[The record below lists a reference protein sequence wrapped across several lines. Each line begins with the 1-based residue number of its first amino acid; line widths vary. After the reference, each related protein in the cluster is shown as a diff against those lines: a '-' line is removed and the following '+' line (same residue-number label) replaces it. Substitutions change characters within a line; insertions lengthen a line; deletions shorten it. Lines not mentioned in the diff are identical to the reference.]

1 MRKIL
6 VPVDFSES
14 SEYATKLASRI
25 AKKSDSEVHLLHM
38 VELPTGIVDM
48 GAGSNFSIPESMLY
62 LRKVRDKLLHYKQ
75 QHFSKKITI
84 KHAIRFQKPY
94 EGIDE
99 YGKKIN
105 ADLIVMG
112 SKGHSDFEE
121 MLIGSNTEKVVRN
134 SKTPVLIVKK
144 DEEKFKPKKLV
155 FASSFKEENKEAF
168 DKFLDFAGKFN
179 SQIHLLK
186 INTPRKF
193 ESTQETKSK
202 INEFIR
208 DFNLPKHSVNVYSDS
223 SIEKGVLNFSEEI
236 GADLIAMSTHGRS
249 GLSHLFNNSVAK
261 NLSKNALK
269 PILTF
274 RV

>member
-6 VPVDFSES
+6 VPVDFSVS
-14 SEYATKLASRI
+14 SEYASKLASRI

-62 LRKVRDKLLHYKQ
+62 LRKVRDKLFDYKEKY
-75 QHFSKKITI
+75 FSKNTAI

-94 EGIDE
+94 EGIED
-99 YGKKIN
+99 YGNKIDAN
-105 ADLIVMG
+105 LIVMG
-112 SKGHSDFEE
+112 SKGHSEFEE
-121 MLIGSNTEKVVRN
+121 ILIGSNTEKVVRN
-134 SKTPVLIVKK
+134 SKIPVLVVKK
-144 DEEKFKPKKLV
+144 DQEKFKPKKLV
-155 FASSFKEENKEAF
+155 FASSFKKGNKEAF
-168 DKFLDFAGKFN
+168 EKFLDFAEKFN

-193 ESTQETKSK
+193 ESTQETKNK
-202 INEFIR
+202 ITEFIK
-208 DFNLPKHSVNVYSDS
+208 DYNLPKHSVNVYSDS

-236 GADLIAMSTHGRS
+236 NADIIAMSTHGRS
-249 GLSHLFNNSVAK
+249 GLSHLFNNSVTK
-261 NLSKNALK
+261 SLSKNALR